1 MFYKHSKVIEIKN
14 TCLTNAKILLTDNL
28 PLSDNEK
35 IQVKLIEPDIKNKTN
50 NIRLNKS
57 NNLEFDLDIENGKT
71 EEINIKY
78 SIEYPANKQIEFC

>member
-1 MFYKHSKVIEIKN
+1 M
-14 TCLTNAKILLTDNL
+14 
-28 PLSDNEK
+28 SDNEK

-50 NIRLNKS
+50 NIRINKS

-71 EEINIKY
+71 EDINIKY